1 MYTLAHATIAGHN
14 VLPRVRGLVAL
25 VVPPGSRAAEVLTR
39 ILDALQQRFGGVI
52 GDDADE
58 WPEPISPPSAAVTSS
73 LDYQRLLQYG
83 ITTTRLATLPPVY
96 HAPLLSLL
104 ADDVTCCI
112 TLEPLV
118 MPLFV
123 KW

>member
-1 MYTLAHATIAGHN
+1 M
-14 VLPRVRGLVAL
+14 AL

-39 ILDALQQRFGGVI
+39 VLDALQQRFGGVI

-58 WPEPISPPSAAVTSS
+58 WPEPKSPPSAAVTSS
-73 LDYQRLLQYG
+73 PDYQRLLQYG
-83 ITTTRLATLPPVY
+83 ITAARLATLPPVY
-96 HAPLLSLL
+96 HAPLLRLL

-118 MPLFV
+118 IPIFV